1 MEFRFEGYI
10 REIGPLET
18 VTFKDGMVRTKR
30 DIIITTDE
38 QRPNTLGISF
48 WDDDAKSIGSA
59 VSKQYISVDYNAKAD
74 FVQGKNGKFLK
85 NNLKA
90 WRFQLGQINPNLQ
103 WAEATIPGYQQ
114 ATQQAAPAQ
123 QVAPLQAAPA
133 QQAAAPQVATIP
145 GYQQPAPAQQ
155 AAAPQV
161 ATIPGYQQAAPAQ
174 QVAAPQ
180 VAMQVN
186 GLPNP
191 VMLNPGQAPF

>member
-18 VTFKDGMVRTKR
+18 VTFKDATLHTKR

-48 WDDDAKSIGSA
+48 WDDDARKICNA
-59 VSKQYISVDYNAKAD
+59 VPKQYISVDYNAKAD
-74 FVQGKNGKFLK
+74 FVKSKNGDFLK

-114 ATQQAAPAQ
+114 AAP
-123 QVAPLQAAPA
+123 
-133 QQAAAPQVATIP
+133 
-145 GYQQPAPAQQ
+145 
-155 AAAPQV
+155 
-161 ATIPGYQQAAPAQ
+161 QQAAPAQ
-174 QVAAPQ
+174 QVAAPPQLPPQQAVPQQ

-191 VMLNPGQAPF
+191 VMLNPPF

>member
-10 REIGPLET
+10 REIGELET
-18 VTFKDGMVRTKR
+18 VTFKDKSVHNKR

-38 QRPNTLGISF
+38 QRPNSLGISF
-48 WDDDAKSIGSA
+48 WDDDALKICNA

-74 FVQGKNGKFLK
+74 FVQGKNGNFLK

-114 ATQQAAPAQ
+114 TAPAQ
-123 QVAPLQAAPA
+123 QVAPQ
-133 QQAAAPQVATIP
+133 QVAAIP
-145 GYQQPAPAQQ
+145 GYQLPPQQPAPAQQ
-155 AAAPQV
+155 VAP
-161 ATIPGYQQAAPAQ
+161 
-174 QVAAPQ
+174 PQ

-191 VMLNPGQAPF
+191 VMLNQGQAPF

>member
-48 WDDDAKSIGSA
+48 WDDDARMICNA
-59 VSKQYISVDYNAKAD
+59 VTKQYISVDYNAKAD
-74 FVQGKNGKFLK
+74 FVKGKNGTFLK

-114 ATQQAAPAQ
+114 P
-123 QVAPLQAAPA
+123 
-133 QQAAAPQVATIP
+133 AAPQ
-145 GYQQPAPAQQ
+145 QQN
-155 AAAPQV
+155 AAP
-161 ATIPGYQQAAPAQ
+161 PKQAAPAQ

-191 VMLNPGQAPF
+191 VMLNQGQAPF

>member
-18 VTFKDGMVRTKR
+18 VTFKDATLHTKCEV
-30 DIIITTDE
+30 IITTDE

-48 WDDDAKSIGSA
+48 WDNDARMICNA

-74 FVQGKNGKFLK
+74 FVKGKNGDFVK

-114 ATQQAAPAQ
+114 AAAPQ
-123 QVAPLQAAPA
+123 QVAPP
-133 QQAAAPQVATIP
+133 P
-145 GYQQPAPAQQ
+145 QQPAP
-155 AAAPQV
+155 
-161 ATIPGYQQAAPAQ
+161 Q
-174 QVAAPQ
+174 QVAPPQLPPQQAVPQQ

-191 VMLNPGQAPF
+191 VMLNPPF

>member
-18 VTFKDGMVRTKR
+18 VTFKDGRVRTKR

-114 ATQQAAPAQ
+114 AAP
-123 QVAPLQAAPA
+123 
-133 QQAAAPQVATIP
+133 
-145 GYQQPAPAQQ
+145 QQ

-191 VMLNPGQAPF
+191 VMLNQGQAPF